1 MCHCYPAPAPAPAP
15 APVSNGGQGE
25 KCVHA
30 AFCVTINYTD
40 PHLSSGLLIT
50 AVNGNSRKLW
60 KKKHLKNLLRIKTHY
75 AKINFAHNFRW
86 SLFVDTHV
94 QHSVLYQGEGPNYGL
109 LRILRSLV
117 DCSFCLL
124 SRTTY
129 SAGHSAVL
137 HKKNLQ
143 KSSLMWL
150 VEPSLHDCTKCQCG
164 INMLTAPG
172 LHS

>member
-1 MCHCYPAPAPAPAP
+1 MCHCYPAPAPAP

-40 PHLSSGLLIT
+40 PHLTSGLLIT

-60 KKKHLKNLLRIKTHY
+60 KKKHLKNLLRHTTLKSTLHTISGGVTLLTHMFSRVSYIKEKALIMAFFEY
-75 AKINFAHNFRW
+75 CEV
-86 SLFVDTHV
+86 SLTAP
-94 QHSVLYQGEGPNYGL
+94 SAYYLGPHIQPVTL
-109 LRILRSLV
+109 
-117 DCSFCLL
+117 
-124 SRTTY
+124 
-129 SAGHSAVL
+129 HSAVL

-150 VEPSLHDCTKCQCG
+150 VEPSLHDCTKCLCG

>member
-1 MCHCYPAPAPAPAP
+1 MCHCYPAPAP

-60 KKKHLKNLLRIKTHY
+60 KKKHLKNLIRHTTLKSTLHTISGGVTLLTHMFS
-75 AKINFAHNFRW
+75 I
-86 SLFVDTHV
+86 
-94 QHSVLYQGEGPNYGL
+94 SVLYQGEGPNYGL

-124 SRTTY
+124 SKTTY

-143 KSSLMWL
+143 KSFLMWL
-150 VEPSLHDCTKCQCG
+150 VEGSFHDCTKCQCG
-164 INMLTAPG
+164 INMQTSPG